1 MHNVFI
7 NQLKRLTFIRS
18 FKLRIFLIIILA
30 GLFGS
35 VLMWNGIINNFE
47 EDNINSRTNEVVNQM
62 KIVANHLLSYHYL
75 QDTSS
80 EVINAELSQLST
92 VYNGRILII
101 DSNFRIIKD
110 TYGISEGRYMIAKEV
125 IESSRGKT
133 VTNYDANN
141 NFIEIVIPIYLAED
155 TGEHAQVEGVILTSV
170 STENY
175 MQNYNM
181 INHQARVLETVIMIC
196 IIGFAMII
204 SVVVTRPFDR
214 IVRATGEV
222 VSFEETMPVVSD
234 YIETEQ
240 MVDAFNKLRARMK
253 VLDDSRQEFV
263 SNVSHELKTPLTSM
277 KVLADSLNMQE
288 DVPVEMYREF
298 MHDIGE
304 EIDREN
310 KIITDLLALVKMEKG
325 ASGLNFENCDI
336 NAMLELIIKR
346 LGPIARKQEVDLIFE
361 SKRAVSADVD
371 EVKLTLALTNLIE
384 NGIKYNRHPGWVK
397 IILDADHQFVS
408 IEVKDSGIGI
418 AEADIDHIFE
428 RFYRVDKSHSNEIDG
443 NGLGL
448 AIVKRTILYHRG
460 SITVDSVIGEGTS
473 FLVKIPLSYIS

>member
-1 MHNVFI
+1 MR
-7 NQLKRLTFIRS
+7 KKLTFFRS
-18 FKLRIFLIIILA
+18 FKLRIFLIIILT

-35 VLMWNGIINNFE
+35 VLMWRGILDNYE
-47 EDNINSRTNEVVNQM
+47 EENINTRTSEVVSQM
-62 KIVANHLLSYHYL
+62 KILANHLISYHYL
-75 QDTSS
+75 QDNSS

-92 VYNGRILII
+92 IYDGRILIV

-110 TYGISEGRYMIAKEV
+110 TYGLSEGRYMIAKEV
-125 IESSRGKT
+125 IEGSGGRT
-133 VTNYDANN
+133 ITNYDDANH
-141 NFIEIVIPIYLAED
+141 FIEIVVPIISTETD
-155 TGEHAQVEGVILTSV
+155 GEEPKVAGVILTSV
-170 STENY
+170 STENFA
-175 MQNYNM
+175 QNYET
-181 INHQARVLETVIMIC
+181 IYRQARVLETVIMIC
-196 IIGFAMII
+196 IVGMAIFVSAII
-204 SVVVTRPFDR
+204 TRPFDEV
-214 IVRATGEV
+214 IRATNEV
-222 VSFEETMPVVSD
+222 VSFEDTTPVVSD

-288 DVPVEMYREF
+288 DVPIEMYREF
-298 MHDIGE
+298 MQDITE

-310 KIITDLLALVKMEKG
+310 KIITDLLSLVKMEKG
-325 ASGLNFENCDI
+325 ASGMNFESCDI

-361 SKRAVSADVD
+361 SKRAVTADVD

-384 NGIKYNRHPGWVK
+384 NGIKYNRRPGWVK
-397 IILDADHQFVS
+397 IILDADHQFMSV
-408 IEVKDSGIGI
+408 EVRDSGIGI
-418 AEADIDHIFE
+418 AESDIDHIFE

-448 AIVKRTILYHRG
+448 AIVKRTVLYHRG

-473 FLVKIPLSYIS
+473 FLVKIPLSYIA

>member
-1 MHNVFI
+1 MLI

-18 FKLRIFLIIILA
+18 FKLRIFLIIISA

-35 VLMWNGIINNFE
+35 VLMWLGIINNFE

-80 EVINAELSQLST
+80 EVINAELAQLST

-133 VTNYDANN
+133 VTNYDAAN

-155 TGEHAQVEGVILTSV
+155 NSEHAQVEGVILTSV

-181 INHQARVLETVIMIC
+181 INHQARVLETVIVIC
-196 IIGFAMII
+196 IIGFAMIV
-204 SVVVTRPFDR
+204 SVVIARPFDR
-214 IVRATGEV
+214 IVKATGEV

-298 MHDIGE
+298 MHDITE

-310 KIITDLLALVKMEKG
+310 KIITDLLALVKMERG
-325 ASGLNFENCDI
+325 ASGLQFENCDI

-397 IILDADHQFVS
+397 IVLDADHQFVS

-460 SITVDSVIGEGTS
+460 SITVDSVVGEGTS

>member
-1 MHNVFI
+1 MLI
-7 NQLKRLTFIRS
+7 SQLKRLTFIRS
-18 FKLRIFLIIILA
+18 FKLRIFLIIIIA

-35 VLMWNGIINNFE
+35 ALMWRGIINNFE
-47 EDNINSRTNEVVNQM
+47 EDNINSRTTEVVNQM

-110 TYGISEGRYMIAKEV
+110 TYGISEGKYMIAKEV

-155 TGEHAQVEGVILTSV
+155 NSEHAQVEGVILTSV

-204 SVVVTRPFDR
+204 SVIVTRPFDR

-310 KIITDLLALVKMEKG
+310 KIITDLLALVRMEKG

-397 IILDADHQFVS
+397 IILDADHQFLSV
-408 IEVKDSGIGI
+408 EVKDSGIGI
-418 AEADIDHIFE
+418 AETDIDHIFE
-428 RFYRVDKSHSNEIDG
+428 RFYRVDKSHSSEIDG

-460 SITVDSVIGEGTS
+460 SITVDSVVGEGTS

>member
-1 MHNVFI
+1 M
-7 NQLKRLTFIRS
+7 
-18 FKLRIFLIIILA
+18 
-30 GLFGS
+30 
-35 VLMWNGIINNFE
+35 LMWRGILDNYE
-47 EDNINSRTNEVVNQM
+47 EENINTRTSEVVSQM
-62 KIVANHLLSYHYL
+62 KILANHLISYHYL
-75 QDTSS
+75 QDNSS

-92 VYNGRILII
+92 IYDGRILIV

-110 TYGISEGRYMIAKEV
+110 TYGLSEGRYMIAKEV
-125 IESSRGKT
+125 IEGSGGT
-133 VTNYDANN
+133 TITNYDDANH
-141 NFIEIVIPIYLAED
+141 FIEIVVPILSTEGD
-155 TGEHAQVEGVILTSV
+155 GEELRVAGVILTSV
-170 STENY
+170 STENFA
-175 MQNYNM
+175 QNYET
-181 INHQARVLETVIMIC
+181 IYRQARVLETVIMIC
-196 IIGFAMII
+196 IVGMAIFVSAVI
-204 SVVVTRPFDR
+204 TRPFDEV
-214 IVRATGEV
+214 IRATNEV
-222 VSFEETMPVVSD
+222 VSFEDTTPVVSD

-288 DVPVEMYREF
+288 DVPIEMYREF
-298 MHDIGE
+298 MQDITE

-310 KIITDLLALVKMEKG
+310 KIITDLLSLVKMEKG
-325 ASGLNFENCDI
+325 ASGMNFENCDI

-361 SKRAVSADVD
+361 SKRAVTADVD

-384 NGIKYNRHPGWVK
+384 NGIKYNRRPGWVK
-397 IILDADHQFVS
+397 IILDADHQFMSV
-408 IEVKDSGIGI
+408 EVRDSGIGI
-418 AEADIDHIFE
+418 AESDIDHIFE

-448 AIVKRTILYHRG
+448 AIVKRTVLYHRG

-473 FLVKIPLSYIS
+473 FLVKIPLSYIA